1 MSTRAV
7 VLAAG
12 HYTPERV
19 LTNADLEKMVD
30 TSDEWIVQRTGMK
43 ERRICSENETT
54 STIAIAAAREAL
66 ERSGLAPE
74 QIDLVVCGTV
84 TGDMWFPSTSAHVH
98 RALGLVNAGAMDVGA
113 ACAGFIYSLSVA
125 SAMIEA
131 GHAKRVIVIGAD
143 ALTKFTDYTDR
154 STCILFGDGGGALV
168 LEGQENSDRG
178 VLHTVLFCDGNG
190 IPHIDLEVGG
200 SRFPA
205 GSPQAE
211 GRRTKIYMNGNEVY
225 RFAVKAMG
233 DACVKCLEQA
243 GMSADEVDLFV
254 PHQANI
260 RIIESAAKRIGL
272 PDEKV
277 FINIDKY
284 GNTSGGSIPLSLYE
298 AERTGRLK
306 RGMVV
311 MTVGFGAGLVWGAN
325 LIRW

>member
-7 VLAAG
+7 VLAVG

-30 TSDEWIVQRTGMK
+30 TSDEWIVQRTGMR
-43 ERRICSENETT
+43 ERRVCSENETT

-66 ERSGLAPE
+66 ERSDLAPE
-74 QIDLVVCGTV
+74 AIDLVVCGTV
-84 TGDMWFPSTSAHVH
+84 TGDMWFPSTAAHVQ

-113 ACAGFIYSLSVA
+113 ACAGFIYSLSVG

-168 LEGQENSDRG
+168 LEGQENTDRG

-205 GSPQAE
+205 GSRQAE

-233 DACVKCLEQA
+233 DACVRCLEQA

-260 RIIESAAKRIGL
+260 RIIESAARRIGL
-272 PDEKV
+272 PDDKV
-277 FINIDKY
+277 FLNIDKY
-284 GNTSGGSIPLSLYE
+284 GNTSGGSIPLGLYE
-298 AERTGRLK
+298 AERTGRLRK
-306 RGMVV
+306 GMVV

>member
-7 VLAAG
+7 VLAVG
-12 HYTPERV
+12 HYAPQRV

-30 TSDEWIVQRTGMK
+30 TSDEWIVQRTGMR
-43 ERRICSENETT
+43 ERRVCSDGETT
-54 STIAIAAAREAL
+54 STIATEAAREAL
-66 ERSGLAPE
+66 ERSGLRP
-74 QIDLVVCGTV
+74 QDIDLVVCGTV
-84 TGDMWFPSTSAHVH
+84 TGDMWFPSTAAHVQ
-98 RALGLVNAGAMDVGA
+98 RNLGLENAGAMDVGA
-113 ACAGFIYSLSVA
+113 ACAGFIYSLSVG

-131 GHAKRVIVIGAD
+131 GHAKRVLVIGAD
-143 ALTKFTDYTDR
+143 SLTKFTDYTDR

-168 LEGQENSDRG
+168 LEGQQNTDRG
-178 VLHTVLFCDGNG
+178 VIRTVLFCDGSG
-190 IPHIDLEVGG
+190 IPHIDVEVGG
-200 SRFPA
+200 SKYPA

-233 DACVKCLEQA
+233 DACVRCLEQA
-243 GMSADEVDLFV
+243 GMTADDGGLFV

-260 RIIESAAKRIGL
+260 RIIESAAKRLGL
-272 PDEKV
+272 PPEKV
-277 FINIDKY
+277 FVNIERY
-284 GNTSGGSIPLSLYE
+284 GNTSGGSIPLGLYE
-298 AERTGRLK
+298 AEQTGRLK